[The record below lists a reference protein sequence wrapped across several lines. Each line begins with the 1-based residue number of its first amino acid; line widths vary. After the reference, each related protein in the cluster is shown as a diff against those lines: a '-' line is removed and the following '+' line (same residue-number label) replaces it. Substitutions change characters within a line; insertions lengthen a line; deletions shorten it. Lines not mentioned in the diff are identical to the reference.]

1 MAQTERRGRA
11 VLLLSPGCY
20 MGVGRQRHA
29 PAALLPGRD
38 PVPTVQEAG
47 WTPGPVWTVTED
59 RAPTGFEPQTV
70 QPVASQALA
79 T

>member
-1 MAQTERRGRA
+1 MR
-11 VLLLSPGCY
+11 
-20 MGVGRQRHA
+20 VGGQRHA

-38 PVPTVQEAG
+38 PVPTVQEGG
-47 WTPGPVWTVTED
+47 WTPGPVWMGMED
-59 RAPTGFEPQTV
+59 LTPTGFEPQTI